1 MIEFINN
8 LDQIWWSA
16 CWVVKIWTSK
26 WDKAWFYFSALSK
39 ANTHKLF
46 HFSSKK
52 ELIVIT
58 NNCICWNLTRFCWI
72 SVTNLLRIEGS
83 WQTLIFV
90 SDFLSCTAL
99 MIKNI
104 HIYQTNTD
112 CSPLKIS
119 VTQSPWGTN
128 HHLRYAACIWSV
140 PLPRPREFG
149 PPTNR
154 WDQTGWMLSEGQQG
168 VESPRLLT
176 FPLRETWSRATA
188 LSDSPATMQMVLRT
202 ERLANGTRPRR
213 TSGRN
218 QQH

>member
-1 MIEFINN
+1 M
-8 LDQIWWSA
+8 
-16 CWVVKIWTSK
+16 
-26 WDKAWFYFSALSK
+26 
-39 ANTHKLF
+39 ANTQAVSLF
-46 HFSSKK
+46 FKK

-83 WQTLIFV
+83 WQTLCMTGNQR
-90 SDFLSCTAL
+90 LSVL

-104 HIYQTNTD
+104 HIHQTNTD
-112 CSPLKIS
+112 CSTLKSS

-128 HHLRYAACIWSV
+128 HCLHYMACIWSV
-140 PLPRPREFG
+140 PLPSPREFG

-168 VESPRLLT
+168 VESLRLLT
-176 FPLRETWSRATA
+176 FPLWEMWSRATA

-202 ERLANGTRPRR
+202 KRSAKWNAAWQKPTALMPPVV
-213 TSGRN
+213 
-218 QQH
+218 